1 MANAL
6 TVMPQAAPLQP
17 MASPMGQLPDASVDQ
32 TNGWKP
38 DLGKYRRWFN
48 AYETNKEREIRE
60 QIEAKRYYHDK
71 HWTEAQEARLAARG
85 QAPIFDNRIKRK
97 IDFLVGVEQRM
108 RRDPKAFAR
117 KPGQMQDE
125 QADVATAA
133 MRYACDVNRW
143 EPTASDCANDGM
155 VEGIG
160 VAFIGIKSGT
170 SGLDPDIRYV
180 PRDRFFYDPRS
191 IKPDFTDA
199 RYKGLHIWMD
209 IDEAKE
215 KWPQH
220 SEELAN
226 LIDRS
231 STVSALVRTDQEHAE
246 AWADFEN
253 RRVRVIEM
261 WELFQGSWFYCNF
274 TGDFQL
280 DAAVSP
286 YVDELKKPDCPYEA
300 WSPYID
306 DKGDRYGPVRSMRPL
321 QDEINHRRSKLL
333 HLFSTNKFYAKKG
346 VIDDVDEFK
355 KQMSRPD
362 GFMEGNGVWGEDII
376 NVDVSKDIKG
386 QADLLEQSQSSLENL
401 GPNPGLIGQGGEVAQ
416 QSGRAILAQRDSGMT
431 ELSPVFE
438 RNRDWKLRVYRKIWN
453 RIKQAWTGEK
463 WIRITNDPNSP
474 NIAGVSHIPLN
485 QFGQDPQTGQM
496 TAQNVVALIDVDII
510 MEEGPDVI
518 TMNEELLQT
527 LSQLGPGA
535 VPPKVLIELSNTPNK
550 KVLFDLLDQATQPD
564 PKVAAMQAQMARL
577 EQLLTASET
586 DKNVA
591 IGELNRAQALAAL
604 LKAATPEAPKPAGKD
619 AMGNPLP
626 SAPPQQPNLAL
637 VQALLRGFPL
647 QYGQPTLEEI
657 AMQQPP
663 PDDGPPPGQ
672 PGQPPQ
678 GGPPQGAPS
687 IPPAQLPNGLPPM
700 MPGANP
706 MQQGA

>member
-6 TVMPQAAPLQP
+6 TVMPQAAPQP
-17 MASPMGQLPDASVDQ
+17 LAAVANAMPMGQMPAASVDQ
-32 TNGWKP
+32 SQGFKP

-48 AYETNKEREIRE
+48 AYEANKEREIAE
-60 QIEAKRYYHDK
+60 QIKARRYYHD
-71 HWTEAQEARLAARG
+71 HQWTEAERELLRARG
-85 QAPIFDNRIKRK
+85 QADIFDNRIKRK

-117 KPGQMQDE
+117 KPGAQQDE

-133 MRYACDVNRW
+133 IRYACDVNRW
-143 EPTASDCANDGM
+143 ETTASDCANDGM
-155 VEGIG
+155 TPGIG
-160 VAFIGIKSGT
+160 IAFIGIKQQNQ
-170 SGLDPDIRYV
+170 SGLDPDIKYV
-180 PRDRFFYDPRS
+180 PQDRFFYDPRS
-191 IKPDFTDA
+191 IRPDFKDA
-199 RYKGLHIWMD
+199 RYMGLHLWMD

-215 KWPQH
+215 KWPEQAD
-220 SEELAN
+220 ELN
-226 LIDRS
+226 DLIDSS
-231 STVSALVRTDQEHAE
+231 STVSALVRSDALHAE

-253 RRVRVIEM
+253 RRVRVIEF
-261 WELFQGSWFYCNF
+261 WEKQANGWYYCNF
-274 TGDFQL
+274 TGETEL
-280 DAAVSP
+280 DCGISP
-286 YVDELKKPDCPYEA
+286 YLDEEKKPDCPYEA

-306 DKGDRYGPVRSMRPL
+306 HRGDRYSPVRSMIPM

-333 HLFSTNKFYAKKG
+333 HLFSTNKFYVQKG
-346 VIDDVDEFK
+346 IIDNIDDFK
-355 KQMSRPD
+355 TQMARPD
-362 GFMEGNGVWGEDII
+362 GIVEGNGKWGEDII
-376 NVDVSKDIKG
+376 NIDVSKDIKG

-438 RNRDWKLRVYRKIWN
+438 RNRDWKLRVYRKVWN

-485 QFGQDPQTGQM
+485 QFGIHPQTGQM
-496 TAQNVVALIDVDII
+496 MAQNVVALIDVDII

-535 VPPKVLIELSNTPNK
+535 VPPKVLIELSNAPNK
-550 KVLFDLLDQATQPD
+550 KVLFDLLDQATQPN
-564 PKVAAMQAQMARL
+564 PAVAQMQQQMARL

-591 IGELNRAQALAAL
+591 IGEFNRAQALAAL

-619 AMGNPLP
+619 AMGNTIPAP
-626 SAPPQQPNLAL
+626 PPQQPNLAL
-637 VQALLRGFPL
+637 LSMLLKGFPL

-663 PDDGPPPGQ
+663 PQSQQPGPPGAPQAQ
-672 PGQPPQ
+672 PGGPG
-678 GGPPQGAPS
+678 GGPMPPPSGAPM
-687 IPPAQLPNGLPPM
+687 PMNPM
-700 MPGANP
+700 MPGA
-706 MQQGA
+706 

>member
-6 TVMPQAAPLQP
+6 TVMPPAAPQP
-17 MASPMGQLPDASVDQ
+17 LAAVANAMPMGQMPAATVDQ
-32 TNGWKP
+32 SQGFKP

-48 AYETNKEREIRE
+48 AYEANKTREIEE
-60 QIEAKRYYHDK
+60 QIESKRYYHDK
-71 HWTEAQEARLAARG
+71 QWTEAQKLMLERRG
-85 QAPIFDNRIKRK
+85 QAPIWDNRIKRK

-117 KPGQMQDE
+117 KPGAEQDE

-133 MRYACDVNRW
+133 MRYACDANRW
-143 EPTASDCANDGM
+143 ETTASDCANDGM
-155 VEGIG
+155 IEGIG
-160 VAFIGIKSGT
+160 VAFVGIKSGQ
-170 SGLDPDIRYV
+170 SGLDPELKYV

-191 IKPDFTDA
+191 IRPDFKDA
-199 RYKGLHIWMD
+199 RYMGLHLWMD
-209 IDEAKE
+209 VDEAKE
-215 KWPQH
+215 KWPG
-220 SEELAN
+220 LADDLDD
-226 LIDRS
+226 LIDKAN
-231 STVSALVRTDQEHAE
+231 TISALVRTDQQHAE

-253 RRVRVIEM
+253 RRVRVVEF
-261 WELFQGSWFYCNF
+261 WEKTAKGWYYCNF
-274 TGDFQL
+274 TGDTEL
-280 DAAVSP
+280 DAGVSP
-286 YVDELKKPDCPYEA
+286 YVDELGQPDCPYEA

-306 DKGDRYGPVRSMRPL
+306 DRGDRYGPVRSMRPL

-333 HLFSTNKFYAKKG
+333 HLFSTNKYYAKKG

-355 KQMSRPD
+355 KEMSRPD
-362 GFMEGNGVWGEDII
+362 GFIEGNGDYGTDIVMI
-376 NVDVSKDIKG
+376 DVSKDIKG

-438 RNRDWKLRVYRKIWN
+438 RNRDWKLRVYRKVWN

-485 QFGQDPQTGQM
+485 QFGIHPETGQM
-496 TAQNVVALIDVDII
+496 MAQNVVAMIDVDII

-550 KVLFDLLDQATQPD
+550 KELFDLLDQASAPN
-564 PKVAAMQAQMARL
+564 PAVAQMQQQMARL

-591 IGELNRAQALAAL
+591 IGEFNRAQALAAL
-604 LKAATPEAPKPAGKD
+604 MKAATPEAPKPAGKD

-626 SAPPQQPNLAL
+626 AAPPQQPNLAL
-637 VQALLRGFPL
+637 VAALLKGFPL

-663 PDDGPPPGQ
+663 PDAGPPGSPGAAPQAQPGPPPGSM
-672 PGQPPQ
+672 PP
-678 GGPPQGAPS
+678 PSGAPM
-687 IPPAQLPNGLPPM
+687 PGNPM
-700 MPGANP
+700 MPG
-706 MQQGA
+706 